1 MRNYRLPSDHVTTVR
16 RKNSGFTL
24 LELLVAL
31 AIGSLIIVAAYTV
44 FFSIHRAQEIATTD
58 MEQRHALR
66 ATMDLL
72 RRELSSVLFHPRDEN
87 LRFLV
92 EDRDFFSRPA
102 SNLSF
107 TTIAPP
113 AEGAVSDQLTLL
125 YQVME
130 KEEKEEQL
138 QLVRIAK
145 DFFLDEEQYTL
156 TGYPIMENLEGFLV
170 ECYDG
175 SQWQKSWDTLLTPV
189 LPRAIRVT
197 ISIKD
202 RDQVVS
208 YSITATPKVVIQ

>member
-1 MRNYRLPSDHVTTVR
+1 MAVFS
-16 RKNSGFTL
+16 RKRHKRKLQQNSGFTL

-31 AIGSLIIVAAYTV
+31 AIGSLIIAAAYTV
-44 FFSIHRAQEIATTD
+44 FFSINRAQEIAVTD
-58 MEQRHALR
+58 MEQRRALR

-72 RRELSSVLFHPRDEN
+72 RRELSSVLYRTGDEN

-92 EDRDFFSRPA
+92 EDRDFFDKPA

-113 AEGAVSDQLTLL
+113 ADGGVSDQLSLL
-125 YQVME
+125 YQLSE
-130 KEEKEEQL
+130 KENEEENL
-138 QLVRIAK
+138 QLIRIAK

-156 TGYPIMENLEGFLV
+156 TGYPIMEHLEGFFV

-175 SQWQKSWDTLLTPV
+175 SQWQKSWDTALTPV
-189 LPRAIRVT
+189 LPRSVRVT
-197 ISIKD
+197 ISLKD

-208 YSITATPKVVIQ
+208 YSMTTTPKVVIQ